1 MQLKIASSHQNK
13 KLSTVIEKYPTRK
26 GEFTMSTPEAIFTIA
41 GIVIGSGGI
50 GAVITSFINRRK
62 VMSDSRSTDVHAN
75 IDQFQAITE
84 KLKIM
89 ADDADARAE
98 RARQMNDELM
108 SKINDLQIK
117 LSQLTMWVIGDNMQ
131 YRSAL
136 ETALKQ
142 LNPDFTFPQVSD
154 PPIELMK
161 EYNSHIRSSKE
172 KEQEAE
178 NN

>member
-1 MQLKIASSHQNK
+1 
-13 KLSTVIEKYPTRK
+13 
-26 GEFTMSTPEAIFTIA
+26 MSTPETILTIA

-50 GAVITSFINRRK
+50 GSVITQMINRRK
-62 VMSDSRSTDVHAN
+62 VVSDSRATDVHAN

-98 RARQMNDELM
+98 RARQVNDELM
-108 SKINDLQIK
+108 TKINDLNFK
-117 LSQLTMWVIGDNMQ
+117 FSQLTMWVIGDNMQ

-142 LNPDFTFPQVSD
+142 LNPDFTFPYVSD

-161 EYNSHIRSSKE
+161 EYHSHIHSHNKKE
-172 KEQEAE
+172 TEPEHE
-178 NN
+178 

>member
-1 MQLKIASSHQNK
+1 
-13 KLSTVIEKYPTRK
+13 
-26 GEFTMSTPEAIFTIA
+26 MSTSEIVLAIVTL
-41 GIVIGSGGI
+41 VIGSGGI
-50 GAVITSFINRRK
+50 GSLITIIINRRK
-62 VMSDSRSTDVHAN
+62 VASDSRATDVHTD

-98 RARQMNDELM
+98 KARQVNDELI
-108 SKINDLQIK
+108 SKINELNVK

-142 LNPDFTFPQVSD
+142 LNPDFTFPYVSD

-161 EYNSHIRSSKE
+161 EYNSHIRKSENENKN
-172 KEQEAE
+172 EQK
-178 NN
+178 

>member
-1 MQLKIASSHQNK
+1 
-13 KLSTVIEKYPTRK
+13 
-26 GEFTMSTPEAIFTIA
+26 MSTSEIILAIVTL
-41 GIVIGSGGI
+41 VIGSGGI
-50 GAVITSFINRRK
+50 GSLITIIVNRRK
-62 VMSDSRSTDVHAN
+62 VASDSRATDVHTD

-98 RARQMNDELM
+98 KARQVNDELI
-108 SKINDLQIK
+108 SKINELNVK

-142 LNPDFTFPQVSD
+142 FNPDFSFPYVSD

-161 EYNSHIRSSKE
+161 EYNSHIRKNE
-172 KEQEAE
+172 NENKTEQQ
-178 NN
+178 

>member
-1 MQLKIASSHQNK
+1 MRSFQ
-13 KLSTVIEKYPTRK
+13 
-26 GEFTMSTPEAIFTIA
+26 MSTPETIFTIA
-41 GIVIGSGGI
+41 SLVIGGGGI
-50 GAVITSFINRRK
+50 GSIITLFINRRK
-62 VMSDSRSTDVHAN
+62 VVSDSRSTDVHTN

-98 RARQMNDELM
+98 RARQVNDELM
-108 SKINDLQIK
+108 TKINELNAK

-142 LNPDFTFPQVSD
+142 VNPEFNFPYVSD
-154 PPIELMK
+154 PPIELMR
-161 EYNSHIRSSKE
+161 EYHSHIRSNKNYDTNE
-172 KEQEAE
+172 KE
-178 NN
+178 NKK